1 MNPTTSSVARR
12 ALVVAIALTAGCA
25 GGGSSFSG
33 YSAPEYV
40 DASTSVRGV
49 SGIGFE
55 SQDLKAMSD
64 QMVRD
69 ILSQPQ
75 FGNAAT
81 PPRVIVDNE
90 RFVNESSQVM
100 NMNLVLDRLRIELMR
115 AAQGR
120 IQFVSRQ
127 NVDLV
132 EAEKTLKARGRV
144 DAGSSTTS
152 RAIAG
157 ADYRLVGKLTS
168 QTSQARN
175 GMRANFYQFSF
186 EMLDLNNSLSVWGN
200 LYDVK
205 KAGADDR
212 VYQ

>member
-1 MNPTTSSVARR
+1 MTSPLRATIR
-12 ALVVAIALTAGCA
+12 ALACMGVLSACA
-25 GGGSSFSG
+25 GASGSVNG

-40 DASTSVRGV
+40 DPNVAVRRV
-49 SGIGFE
+49 SGLGFE

-69 ILSQPQ
+69 ILATSQ
-75 FGNAAT
+75 FGNAASA
-81 PPRVIVDNE
+81 PRVIIDDA
-90 RFVNESSQVM
+90 RFTNESNQIM
-100 NMNLVLDRLRIELMR
+100 NLNLVLDRLRIELMR
-115 AAQGR
+115 AAGGR
-120 IQFVSRQ
+120 ILFVSRQ

-132 EAEKTLKARGRV
+132 EKEKTLKSRGRV

-157 ADYRLVGKLTS
+157 ADFQLIGKLTS
-168 QTSQARN
+168 QTSQSNRS
-175 GMRANFYQFSF
+175 GMRSNYYQFAF
-186 EMLDLNNSLSVWGN
+186 EMLDLNNGLSVWGN

-212 VYQ
+212 IYH